1 MHHAG
6 QCGPAFTWRKG
17 PFAGKR
23 REPLLPAWRDKGD
36 GGLCLQKLGDKL
48 RFLLEQP
55 TEGAFVPV
63 TDQSDAEAL

>member
-1 MHHAG
+1 MPASVDRPSHGVKGHLRAG
-6 QCGPAFTWRKG
+6 DGNHF
-17 PFAGKR
+17 
-23 REPLLPAWRDKGD
+23 LPAWRDKGD